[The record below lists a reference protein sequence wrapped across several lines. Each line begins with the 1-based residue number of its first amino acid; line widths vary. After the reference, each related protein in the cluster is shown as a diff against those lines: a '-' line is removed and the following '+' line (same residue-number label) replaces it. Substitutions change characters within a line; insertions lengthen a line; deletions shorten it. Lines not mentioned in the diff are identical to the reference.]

1 MGETVI
7 LEADGQMRALAEAQ
21 LLGWFR
27 AQNGESLTVLVGSMG
42 LGSEEWQ
49 QIQEDYG
56 LEYMTDEDRQQI
68 TEFLEQKN
76 HEHD

>member
-7 LEADGQMRALAEAQ
+7 LEADRHMRALAEAQ
-21 LLGWFR
+21 LLGWFS
-27 AQNGESLTVLVGSMG
+27 AQNGDSLTVLVGSME

-49 QIQEDYG
+49 QIQKDYG

>member
-1 MGETVI
+1 
-7 LEADGQMRALAEAQ
+7 MRALAEAQ
-21 LLGWFR
+21 LLSWFR

>member
-1 MGETVI
+1 
-7 LEADGQMRALAEAQ
+7 MRALAEAQ
-21 LLGWFR
+21 LLGWFS
-27 AQNGESLTVLVGSMG
+27 AQNGDSLTVLVGSME
-42 LGSEEWQ
+42 LSSEEWQ
-49 QIQEDYG
+49 QIQKDYG